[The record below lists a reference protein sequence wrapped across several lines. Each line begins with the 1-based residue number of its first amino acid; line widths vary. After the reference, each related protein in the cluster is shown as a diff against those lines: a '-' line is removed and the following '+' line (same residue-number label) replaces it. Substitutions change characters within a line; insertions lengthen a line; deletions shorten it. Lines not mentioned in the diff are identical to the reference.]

1 MKEKLMEHRPW
12 HASYPAGLPR
22 EIVLDDSESLVTLLE
37 RAFTKHSTRT
47 AVTCA
52 GESLTFAQVEHA
64 SALLARSLQAAGLK
78 RGDRVALLLHNN
90 LIYPVALAAVL
101 RAGMVGVTMNPLYTA
116 RELAYQLADSG
127 ASALVAAEPFMGVV
141 TEVLGQTQLRYVM
154 TVPMQQVK
162 QALFATGGDAG
173 APAANDEPRVVGLR
187 EATAALPDADF
198 ASEHVRPSDLAFLQY
213 TGGTTGVSKGA
224 CLTHR
229 SVLASSLQ
237 MRSWLGLAL
246 DIDNFEIVTPLPLYH
261 IFPLGMALTAL
272 ASGAHNRLVVNPRD
286 AQALCA
292 ELERAPFDMLIGV
305 NTMFN
310 ALVALP
316 ELPGIDFSRCNVVIG
331 AGASI
336 QSAVAAKWV
345 AAGGPP
351 ITEAYGLTET
361 SPSVTF
367 NAPGRNGTI
376 GAPVPS
382 TDVLIVDEAGEPVP
396 LGTPGELLIK
406 GPQVFAGYWNRE
418 EETRRSFTPDGWF
431 KTGDIVTMDAQGLMY
446 IVDRKKDM
454 ILVSGFNVYPN
465 EIEGVVAMHPDVLEC
480 ACVGVPDERSAEA
493 PHLFVVR
500 RVPGLRAEELEA
512 HCRKLLAAYKV
523 PRHITF
529 LESLPKSAVGKILRK
544 ELRPISGGATD
555 AAPKVEVAG

>member
-1 MKEKLMEHRPW
+1 MDQRIW
-12 HASYPAGLPR
+12 HASYPQGLPR
-22 EIVLDDSESLVTLLE
+22 DLVYGEHDNLVTLLE
-37 RAFTKHSTRT
+37 SAFTRHAART
-47 AVTCA
+47 AVTCN
-52 GESLTFAQVEHA
+52 GESLTFAQIEHG

-90 LIYPVALAAVL
+90 LIYPVALAAIL
-101 RAGMVGVTMNPLYTA
+101 RAGLVGVTMNPLYTA

-127 ASALVAAEPFMGVV
+127 ASALVTAEPFMGLVSD
-141 TEVLGQTQLRYVM
+141 VLHQTQLRHVIA
-154 TVPMQQVK
+154 VPMQEVK
-162 QALFATGGDAG
+162 QALFATGGGPDGMAASRDSRFVTLRDAMSVLDDAG
-173 APAANDEPRVVGLR
+173 
-187 EATAALPDADF
+187 F
-198 ASEHVRPSDLAFLQY
+198 ASEQLRPADLAFLQY

-237 MRSWLGLAL
+237 MRSWLRLAL
-246 DIDNFEIVTPLPLYH
+246 DIDNFEMVTPLPLYH
-261 IFPLGMALTAL
+261 IFPLGMTLTAL

-286 AQALCA
+286 TQALCT
-292 ELERAPFDMLIGV
+292 ELKRAPFDMLIGV

-310 ALVALP
+310 AMVALP
-316 ELPGIDFSRCNVVIG
+316 ELPGIDFSRCSVVIG

-336 QSAVAAKWV
+336 QAAVAARWV
-345 AAGGPP
+345 AAGAPP

-367 NAPGRNGTI
+367 NAPGCNGTI

-382 TDVLIVDEAGEPVP
+382 TDVLIVDDAGEPVP

-418 EETRRSFTPDGWF
+418 DETRRSFTQDGWF
-431 KTGDIVTMDAQGLMY
+431 KTGDVVTMDPQGLMY

-465 EIEGVVAMHPDVLEC
+465 EIEGVVALHPDVLEC
-480 ACVGVPDERSAEA
+480 ACVGAPDERSGEA

-500 RVPGLRAEELEA
+500 RSPGLQEDHVEA
-512 HCRKLLAAYKV
+512 HCRKLLAPYKV
-523 PRHITF
+523 PRRITF
-529 LESLPKSAVGKILRK
+529 LESLPKSTVGKILRK
-544 ELRPISGGATD
+544 ELRTPAT
-555 AAPKVEVAG
+555 A

>member
-1 MKEKLMEHRPW
+1 MEHRLW
-12 HASYPAGLPR
+12 HASYPAGLPHDVIL
-22 EIVLDDSESLVTLLE
+22 EEHETLVTLLE
-37 RAFTKHSTRT
+37 RAFTKHAART

-90 LIYPVALAAVL
+90 LIYPVALAAIL

-116 RELAYQLADSG
+116 RELQYQLTDSG
-127 ASALVAAEPFMGVV
+127 SSALLAAEPFMGLVN
-141 TEVLGQTQLRYVM
+141 EVLDQTQLRYVM
-154 TVPMQQVK
+154 TVPMKEVK
-162 QALFATGGDAG
+162 PALFATGGKADAV
-173 APAANDEPRVVGLR
+173 AASHGRQVVSLR
-187 EATAALPDADF
+187 DATSSLADADF
-198 ASEHVRPSDLAFLQY
+198 TSERVSPSDLAFLQY

-237 MRSWLGLAL
+237 MRSWLALAL

-261 IFPLGMALTAL
+261 IFPLGTTLTSL

-286 AQALCA
+286 AQGLCA
-292 ELERAPFDMLIGV
+292 ELKRAPFDMLIGV

-310 ALVALP
+310 AMVTLP
-316 ELPGIDFSRCNVVIG
+316 ELADIDFSRCNVVIG

-336 QSAVAAKWV
+336 QAAVADKWV

-361 SPSVTF
+361 SPSATF
-367 NAPGRNGTI
+367 NASGRNGSI

-382 TDVLIVDEAGEPVP
+382 TDVMIVDDAGEPVP

-418 EETRRSFTPDGWF
+418 DETRRSFTPDGWF

-465 EIEGVVAMHPDVLEC
+465 EIEGVVAMHPGVLEC
-480 ACVGVPDERSAEA
+480 ACIGVPDERSAEV

-500 RVPGLRAEELEA
+500 RTPGLQAEELEG

-529 LESLPKSAVGKILRK
+529 LEALPKSAVGKILRK
-544 ELRPISGGATD
+544 ELRAPATTT
-555 AAPKVEVAG
+555 A

>member
-1 MKEKLMEHRPW
+1 MEHRLW
-12 HASYPAGLPR
+12 HASYPAGLPHDV
-22 EIVLDDSESLVTLLE
+22 ILDEHETLVTLLE
-37 RAFTKHSTRT
+37 RAFARHAART

-52 GESLTFAQVEHA
+52 GESLTFAQVEHG

-78 RGDRVALLLHNN
+78 RGDRVALLMHNN
-90 LIYPVALAAVL
+90 LAYPVALAAIL

-127 ASALVAAEPFMGVV
+127 SSALVAAEPFMGLVD
-141 TEVLGQTQLRYVM
+141 EVIDQTQLRYIV
-154 TVPMQQVK
+154 TVPMREVK
-162 QALFATGGDAG
+162 QALFATAG
-173 APAANDEPRVVGLR
+173 QPNAEAVKPARQVVSLR
-187 EATAALPDADF
+187 EATSALPDADF
-198 ASEHVRPSDLAFLQY
+198 ASEDVRPSDLAFLQY

-229 SVLASSLQ
+229 SVLASTLQ
-237 MRSWLGLAL
+237 MRSWLGLVL

-261 IFPLGMALTAL
+261 IFPLGTTLTAL

-286 AQALCA
+286 TQALCA
-292 ELERAPFDMLIGV
+292 ELKRAPFDMLIGV

-310 ALVALP
+310 AMVTLP

-336 QSAVAAKWV
+336 QAAVAAKWV
-345 AAGGPP
+345 EAGAPP

-367 NAPGRNGTI
+367 NAPGRSGTI

-382 TDVLIVDEAGEPVP
+382 TDVLIVDDAGEPVP

-406 GPQVFAGYWNRE
+406 GPQLFTGYWNRE
-418 EETRRSFTPDGWF
+418 DETRKSFTQDGWF
-431 KTGDIVTMDAQGLMY
+431 RTGDVVTMDAQGLMY

-480 ACVGVPDERSAEA
+480 ACVGVPDERTAET
-493 PHLFVVR
+493 PHLFVVAR
-500 RVPGLRAEELEA
+500 TPGLQADELEA
-512 HCRKLLAAYKV
+512 HCRRLLAAYKV

-529 LESLPKSAVGKILRK
+529 LEALPKSAVGKILRK
-544 ELRPISGGATD
+544 ELRPITPAKPLQH
-555 AAPKVEVAG
+555 AA

>member
-1 MKEKLMEHRPW
+1 MEHRLW
-12 HASYPAGLPR
+12 HASYPEGLPHD
-22 EIVLDDSESLVTLLE
+22 IFLDESETLVTLLE
-37 RAFTKHSTRT
+37 RAFTRHAART

-64 SALLARSLQAAGLK
+64 SALLARSLKAAGLE

-90 LIYPVALAAVL
+90 LIYPVALAAIL
-101 RAGMVGVTMNPLYTA
+101 RAGMVAVTMNPLYTA

-127 ASALVAAEPFMGVV
+127 AFALVAAEPFMEAV

-173 APAANDEPRVVGLR
+173 VPAANDGPRLVSLR
-187 EATAALPDADF
+187 DATAALPDADF

-237 MRSWLGLAL
+237 MQSWLGLVL

-261 IFPLGMALTAL
+261 IFPLGVALTAL
-272 ASGAHNRLVVNPRD
+272 ASGAHNRLIVNPRD
-286 AQALCA
+286 TQGLCA
-292 ELERAPFDMLIGV
+292 ELQRAPFDMLIGV

-310 ALVALP
+310 ALVTLP
-316 ELPGIDFSRCNVVIG
+316 ELSGIDFSRCNVVIG

-336 QSAVAAKWV
+336 QAAVAAKWV

-382 TDVLIVDEAGEPVP
+382 TDVLIVDEAGDPVP

-418 EETRRSFTPDGWF
+418 DETRRSFTQDGWF
-431 KTGDIVTMDAQGLMY
+431 RTGDIVTMDAQGLMY

-500 RVPGLRAEELEA
+500 RVPGLEAAELEA

-544 ELRPISGGATD
+544 ELRPA
-555 AAPKVEVAG
+555 

>member
-1 MKEKLMEHRPW
+1 MEHRLW
-12 HASYPAGLPR
+12 HASYPAGLAHD
-22 EIVLDDSESLVTLLE
+22 VFLDESETLVTLLE
-37 RAFTKHSTRT
+37 RAFTRHAART

-64 SALLARSLQAAGLK
+64 SALLARSLKAAGLE
-78 RGDRVALLLHNN
+78 RGDRVALLMHNN
-90 LIYPVALAAVL
+90 LIYPVALAAIL
-101 RAGMVGVTMNPLYTA
+101 RAGMVAVTMNPLYTA

-127 ASALVAAEPFMGVV
+127 AFALVAAEPFMEAV

-173 APAANDEPRVVGLR
+173 VPAANDGPRLVSLR
-187 EATAALPDADF
+187 DATAALPDADF

-237 MRSWLGLAL
+237 MQSWLGLVL

-261 IFPLGMALTAL
+261 IFPLGVALTAL
-272 ASGAHNRLVVNPRD
+272 ASGAHNRLIVNPRD
-286 AQALCA
+286 AQGLCA
-292 ELERAPFDMLIGV
+292 ELQRAPFDMLIGV

-310 ALVALP
+310 VLVTLP
-316 ELPGIDFSRCNVVIG
+316 ELSGIDFSRCNVVIG

-336 QSAVAAKWV
+336 QAAVAAKWV

-367 NAPGRNGTI
+367 NAPGCNGTI

-382 TDVLIVDEAGEPVP
+382 TDVLIVDEAGDPVP

-418 EETRRSFTPDGWF
+418 DETRRSFTHDGWF
-431 KTGDIVTMDAQGLMY
+431 RTGDIVTMDAQGLMY

-500 RVPGLRAEELEA
+500 RVPGLEAAELEA

-544 ELRPISGGATD
+544 ELRPASAGTAD
-555 AAPKVEVAG
+555 AARRIEAAG

>member
-1 MKEKLMEHRPW
+1 MEHRLW
-12 HASYPAGLPR
+12 HASYPAGLPHDVIL
-22 EIVLDDSESLVTLLE
+22 EEHETLVTLLE
-37 RAFTKHSTRT
+37 RAFAKHAART

-64 SALLARSLQAAGLK
+64 SALLARSLQAAGLR

-90 LIYPVALAAVL
+90 LIYPVALAAIL

-116 RELAYQLADSG
+116 RELQYQLTDSG
-127 ASALVAAEPFMGVV
+127 SSALLAAEPFMGLV
-141 TEVLGQTQLRYVM
+141 EEILDQTQLRYVM
-154 TVPMQQVK
+154 TVPMKEVK
-162 QALFATGGDAG
+162 QALFATGGKADAAVPSRG
-173 APAANDEPRVVGLR
+173 RQVVSLR
-187 EATAALPDADF
+187 DATSSLADADF
-198 ASEHVRPSDLAFLQY
+198 TSERVSPSDLAFLQY

-237 MRSWLGLAL
+237 MRSWLTLAL

-261 IFPLGMALTAL
+261 IFPLGTTLTSL

-286 AQALCA
+286 AQGLCA
-292 ELERAPFDMLIGV
+292 ELKRAPFDMLIGV

-310 ALVALP
+310 AMVTLP
-316 ELPGIDFSRCNVVIG
+316 ELADIDFSRCNVVIG

-336 QSAVAAKWV
+336 QAAVADKWV

-361 SPSVTF
+361 SPSATF
-367 NAPGRNGTI
+367 NASGRNGSI

-382 TDVLIVDEAGEPVP
+382 TDVMIVDDAGEPVP

-418 EETRRSFTPDGWF
+418 DETRRSFTPDGWF

-465 EIEGVVAMHPDVLEC
+465 EIEGVVAMHPGVLEC
-480 ACVGVPDERSAEA
+480 ACIGVPDERSAEV

-500 RVPGLRAEELEA
+500 RAPGLQAEELEA

-529 LESLPKSAVGKILRK
+529 LEALPKSAVGKILRK
-544 ELRPISGGATD
+544 ELRAPAT
-555 AAPKVEVAG
+555 AA

>member
-1 MKEKLMEHRPW
+1 MEHRLW

-22 EIVLDDSESLVTLLE
+22 DIILDESETLVTLLE
-37 RAFTKHSTRT
+37 RAFARHAART

-52 GESLTFAQVEHA
+52 GESLTFAQVDHA
-64 SALLARSLQAAGLK
+64 SALIARSLQAAGLK

-90 LIYPVALAAVL
+90 LIYPVTLAAIL

-127 ASALVAAEPFMGVV
+127 SSALVAAEPFMGLVS
-141 TEVLGQTQLRYVM
+141 EILDQTQLRHVM
-154 TVPMQQVK
+154 TVPMREVK
-162 QALFATGGDAG
+162 QALFATAGD
-173 APAANDEPRVVGLR
+173 PD
-187 EATAALPDADF
+187 ATAASQGSRVVTLRDAMSALADADF
-198 ASEHVRPSDLAFLQY
+198 VSEKVRPADLAFLQY

-237 MRSWLGLAL
+237 MRSWLALAL

-261 IFPLGMALTAL
+261 IFPLGIALTSL

-292 ELERAPFDMLIGV
+292 ELKRAPFDMLIGV

-310 ALVALP
+310 AMVTLP
-316 ELPGIDFSRCNVVIG
+316 EIAGIDFSRCNVVIG

-336 QSAVAAKWV
+336 QQAVAAKWV
-345 AAGGPP
+345 KAGGPP

-361 SPSVTF
+361 SPSATF
-367 NAPGRNGTI
+367 NAPGCNGTI

-382 TDVLIVDEAGEPVP
+382 TDVLIVDDAGEPVP

-418 EETRRSFTPDGWF
+418 EETRRSFTQDGWF
-431 KTGDIVTMDAQGLMY
+431 RTGDIVTMDAQGLMY
-446 IVDRKKDM
+446 VVDRKKDM

-500 RVPGLRAEELEA
+500 RAPSLQAEELEA
-512 HCRKLLAAYKV
+512 HCRKFLAAYKV

-544 ELRPISGGATD
+544 ELRPHHSG
-555 AAPKVEVAG
+555 AAGVVGS

>member
-1 MKEKLMEHRPW
+1 MEHRLW
-12 HASYPAGLPR
+12 HASYPAGLPHD
-22 EIVLDDSESLVTLLE
+22 IILDERDTLVTLLE
-37 RAFTKHSTRT
+37 RAFTRHAART

-64 SALLARSLQAAGLK
+64 SALLARSLQAAGLE

-90 LIYPVALAAVL
+90 LVYPVALAAIL

-116 RELAYQLADSG
+116 RELQYQLADSG
-127 ASALVAAEPFMGVV
+127 ASAMVTAEPFMGLVA
-141 TEVLGQTQLRYVM
+141 EILEQTPLRYVV
-154 TVPMQQVK
+154 TVPMQGVK
-162 QALFATGGDAG
+162 QALFATACEP
-173 APAANDEPRVVGLR
+173 APAANQDPRFVTLGD
-187 EATAALPDADF
+187 ATAALADAEF
-198 ASEHVRPSDLAFLQY
+198 ASEQVRPTDLAFLQY

-237 MRSWLGLAL
+237 MQSWLGLTL
-246 DIDNFEIVTPLPLYH
+246 DLDNFEMVTPLPLYH
-261 IFPLGMALTAL
+261 IYPLGMALTAL

-286 AQALCA
+286 TRSLCA

-310 ALVALP
+310 ALVTLP
-316 ELPGIDFSRCNVVIG
+316 ELSSIDFSRCKVVIG

-336 QSAVAAKWV
+336 QAAVAAKWV
-345 AAGGPP
+345 EAGGPP

-367 NAPGRNGTI
+367 NAPGRSGTI

-382 TDVLIVDEAGEPVP
+382 TDVQIVDDAGHPVA

-406 GPQVFAGYWNRE
+406 GPQLFAGYWNRE
-418 EETRRSFTPDGWF
+418 DETRKSFTQDGWF
-431 KTGDIVTMDAQGLMY
+431 RTGDVVTMDAQGLMY

-465 EIEGVVAMHPDVLEC
+465 EIEGVVALHPDVLEC
-480 ACVGVPDERSAEA
+480 ACVGVPDERSAEV
-493 PHLFVVR
+493 PHLFVVGR
-500 RVPGLRAEELEA
+500 APGLKAEELQA

-529 LESLPKSAVGKILRK
+529 LEALPKSAVGKILRK
-544 ELRPISGGATD
+544 ELRPSSGA
-555 AAPKVEVAG
+555 VAGAAHREVGAG

>member
-1 MKEKLMEHRPW
+1 MEHRLW

-22 EIVLDDSESLVTLLE
+22 DIILDESETLVTLLE
-37 RAFTKHSTRT
+37 RAFARHAART

-52 GESLTFAQVEHA
+52 GESLTFAQVDHA
-64 SALLARSLQAAGLK
+64 SALIARSLQAAGLK

-90 LIYPVALAAVL
+90 LIYPVTLAAIL

-127 ASALVAAEPFMGVV
+127 SSALVAAEPFMGLVS
-141 TEVLGQTQLRYVM
+141 EILDQTQLRHVM
-154 TVPMQQVK
+154 TVPMREVK
-162 QALFATGGDAG
+162 QALFATAGD
-173 APAANDEPRVVGLR
+173 PD
-187 EATAALPDADF
+187 ATAASQGSRVVTLRDAMSALADADF
-198 ASEHVRPSDLAFLQY
+198 VSEKVRPADLAFLQY

-237 MRSWLGLAL
+237 MRSWLALAL

-261 IFPLGMALTAL
+261 IFPLGIALTSL

-292 ELERAPFDMLIGV
+292 ELKRAPFDMLIGV

-310 ALVALP
+310 AMVTLP
-316 ELPGIDFSRCNVVIG
+316 EIAGIDFSRCNVVIG

-336 QSAVAAKWV
+336 QEAVAAKWV
-345 AAGGPP
+345 KAGGPP

-361 SPSVTF
+361 SPSATF
-367 NAPGRNGTI
+367 NAPGCNGTI

-382 TDVLIVDEAGEPVP
+382 TDVLIVDDAGEPVP

-418 EETRRSFTPDGWF
+418 EETRRSFTQDGWF
-431 KTGDIVTMDAQGLMY
+431 RTGDIVTMDAQGLMY
-446 IVDRKKDM
+446 VVDRKKDM

-500 RVPGLRAEELEA
+500 RAPSLQAEELEA

-544 ELRPISGGATD
+544 ELRPHHSG
-555 AAPKVEVAG
+555 AAGVVGS

>member
-1 MKEKLMEHRPW
+1 MEHRLW
-12 HASYPAGLPR
+12 HAAYPAGLPR
-22 EIVLDDSESLVTLLE
+22 DVILDEQETLVTLLE
-37 RAFTKHSTRT
+37 RAFTKHAART

-64 SALLARSLQAAGLK
+64 SALVARALQAAGLQ

-90 LIYPVALAAVL
+90 LIYPVALAAIL

-141 TEVLGQTQLRYVM
+141 TEVLGQTQVRYVM
-154 TVPMQQVK
+154 TVPMQEVK
-162 QALFATGGDAG
+162 QALFATASDASATVLSDG
-173 APAANDEPRVVGLR
+173 PRVVSLR
-187 EATAALPDADF
+187 DATAALPDADF
-198 ASEHVRPSDLAFLQY
+198 ASEQMRPSDLAFLQY

-261 IFPLGMALTAL
+261 IFPLGTTLTAL

-292 ELERAPFDMLIGV
+292 ELKRAPFDMLIGV

-310 ALVALP
+310 AMVTLP
-316 ELPGIDFSRCNVVIG
+316 ELSGIDFSRCNVVIG

-336 QSAVAAKWV
+336 QAAVAAKWV

-361 SPSVTF
+361 SPSVTC
-367 NAPGRNGTI
+367 NAPVRNGTS

-382 TDVLIVDEAGEPVP
+382 TDVLIVDDAGDPVP

-418 EETRRSFTPDGWF
+418 DETRRSFTQDGWF
-431 KTGDIVTMDAQGLMY
+431 RTGDIVTMDAKGLMY

-500 RVPGLRAEELEA
+500 RVPGLGAEELEA

-544 ELRPISGGATD
+544 ELRPISNSATD
-555 AAPKVEVAG
+555 AAPKVEVGR

>member
-1 MKEKLMEHRPW
+1 MEHRLW

-22 EIVLDDSESLVTLLE
+22 DIILDEQETLVTLLE
-37 RAFTKHSTRT
+37 RAFTRYAART

-64 SALLARSLQAAGLK
+64 SALIARSLQAAGLK

-90 LIYPVALAAVL
+90 LIYPVALAAIL

-127 ASALVAAEPFMGVV
+127 ATALVAAEPFMSLVN
-141 TEVLGQTQLRYVM
+141 EILDQTQLRYVM
-154 TVPMQQVK
+154 TVPMREVK
-162 QALFATGGDAG
+162 PSLFATAGQPDA
-173 APAANDEPRVVGLR
+173 AAANDRVRIVSLGDAMSVL
-187 EATAALPDADF
+187 ADADF
-198 ASEHVRPSDLAFLQY
+198 ISEQVGPSDLAFLQY

-237 MRSWLGLAL
+237 MRSWLALAL

-261 IFPLGMALTAL
+261 IFPLGTTLTSL

-292 ELERAPFDMLIGV
+292 ELKRAPFDMLIGV

-310 ALVALP
+310 AMVALP
-316 ELPGIDFSRCNVVIG
+316 EIAGIDFSRCNVVIG

-336 QSAVAAKWV
+336 QEAVAAKWV
-345 AAGGPP
+345 KAGGPP

-361 SPSVTF
+361 SPSATF
-367 NAPGRNGTI
+367 NSPGCNGTI

-382 TDVLIVDEAGEPVP
+382 TDVLIVDDAGEPVP

-418 EETRRSFTPDGWF
+418 EETRRSFTQDGWF
-431 KTGDIVTMDAQGLMY
+431 RTGDIVTMDAQGLMY
-446 IVDRKKDM
+446 VVDRKKDM

-500 RVPGLRAEELEA
+500 RAPGLQAEELEA

-544 ELRPISGGATD
+544 ELRPNHSG
-555 AAPKVEVAG
+555 AAGVVGS

>member
-1 MKEKLMEHRPW
+1 MEHRLW

-22 EIVLDDSESLVTLLE
+22 DIILDEQETLVTLLE
-37 RAFTKHSTRT
+37 RAFTRYAART

-64 SALLARSLQAAGLK
+64 SALIARSLQAAGLK

-90 LIYPVALAAVL
+90 LIYPVALAAIL

-127 ASALVAAEPFMGVV
+127 ATALVAAEPFMGLVS
-141 TEVLGQTQLRYVM
+141 EILDQTQLRYVM
-154 TVPMQQVK
+154 TVPMREVK
-162 QALFATGGDAG
+162 QSLFATAGQPDA
-173 APAANDEPRVVGLR
+173 AAANDRARIVSLR
-187 EATAALPDADF
+187 DAMSVLADADF
-198 ASEHVRPSDLAFLQY
+198 TSEQVGPSDLAFLQY

-237 MRSWLGLAL
+237 MRSWLALVL

-261 IFPLGMALTAL
+261 IFPLGTTLTSL

-292 ELERAPFDMLIGV
+292 ELKRAPFDMLIGV

-310 ALVALP
+310 AMVTLP
-316 ELPGIDFSRCNVVIG
+316 EIAGIDFSRCNVVIG

-336 QSAVAAKWV
+336 QEAVAAKWV
-345 AAGGPP
+345 KAGGPP

-361 SPSVTF
+361 SPSATF
-367 NAPGRNGTI
+367 NAPGCNGTI

-382 TDVLIVDEAGEPVP
+382 TDVLIVDDAGEPVP

-418 EETRRSFTPDGWF
+418 EETRRSFTQDGWF
-431 KTGDIVTMDAQGLMY
+431 RTGDIVTMDAQGLMY
-446 IVDRKKDM
+446 VVDRKKDM

-500 RVPGLRAEELEA
+500 RAPGLQAEELEA

-544 ELRPISGGATD
+544 ELRPNHSG
-555 AAPKVEVAG
+555 AAAGVVGS

>member
-1 MKEKLMEHRPW
+1 MDQRPW

-22 EIVLDDSESLVTLLE
+22 EIALDDGDTLVSVLE
-37 RAFTKHSTRT
+37 RAFAKHPSRT
-47 AVTCA
+47 AVSCA

-64 SALLARSLQAAGLK
+64 SALLARSLQAAGLQ

-90 LIYPVALAAVL
+90 LLYPVALAAVL
-101 RAGMVGVTMNPLYTA
+101 RAGMVVVTMNPLYTA
-116 RELAYQLADSG
+116 REVQYQLADTG
-127 ASALVAAEPFMGVV
+127 AAALVVAEPFMGLV
-141 TEVLGQTQLRYVM
+141 TEVLDRTQVRHVV
-154 TVPMQQVK
+154 TVPMQGVK
-162 QALFATGGDAG
+162 SALFATGGRPEASPDQRDPRLVALRDAMSG
-173 APAANDEPRVVGLR
+173 LVDTDFTSERVGP
-187 EATAALPDADF
+187 T
-198 ASEHVRPSDLAFLQY
+198 DLAFLQY

-229 SVLASSLQ
+229 SVLASTLQ
-237 MRSWLGLAL
+237 MQSWLRLIL
-246 DIDNFEIVTPLPLYH
+246 DIDSFEMVTPLPLYH
-261 IFPLGMALTAL
+261 IFPLGMALMAL
-272 ASGAHNRLVVNPRD
+272 ASGAHNRLVINPRD
-286 AQALCA
+286 TKSLCA
-292 ELERAPFDMLIGV
+292 ELARAPFDVLIGV

-310 ALVALP
+310 AMVAMP
-316 ELPGIDFSRCNVVIG
+316 ELANIDFSRCRLVVG

-336 QSAVAAKWV
+336 QAAVAAKWV

-361 SPSVTF
+361 SPSATF

-382 TDVLIVDEAGEPVP
+382 TDVLIVDDAGEPVP
-396 LGTPGELLIK
+396 PGNPGELLIK
-406 GPQVFAGYWNRE
+406 GPQVFAGYWRRDD
-418 EETRRSFTPDGWF
+418 ETRKCFTKDGWF
-431 KTGDIVTMDAQGLMY
+431 RTGDVVTMDAQGLMF

-465 EIEGVVAMHPDVLEC
+465 EIEGVVAMHPGVLEC
-480 ACVGVPDERSAEA
+480 ACVGVPDERSAEV

-500 RVPGLRAEELEA
+500 RSPALQAEELEG

-529 LESLPKSAVGKILRK
+529 LEALPKSAVGKILRK
-544 ELRPISGGATD
+544 ELRPVSTLT
-555 AAPKVEVAG
+555 AAQVP

>member
-1 MKEKLMEHRPW
+1 MEHRLW
-12 HASYPAGLPR
+12 HASYPAGLPHDL
-22 EIVLDDSESLVTLLE
+22 ILDERDTLVTLLE
-37 RAFTKHSTRT
+37 RAFTRHAARR

-64 SALLARSLQAAGLK
+64 SALLARSLQAAGLE

-90 LIYPVALAAVL
+90 LVYPVALAAIL

-116 RELAYQLADSG
+116 RELQYQLADSG
-127 ASALVAAEPFMGVV
+127 ASAMVTAEPFMSLVA
-141 TEVLGQTQLRYVM
+141 EILDQTQLRYVVS
-154 TVPMQQVK
+154 VPMQGVK
-162 QALFATGGDAG
+162 QALFATACEPR
-173 APAANDEPRVVGLR
+173 AAANHDPRVVTLAD
-187 EATAALPDADF
+187 ATSALADAEF
-198 ASEHVRPSDLAFLQY
+198 ASAQVGPTDLAFLQY

-224 CLTHR
+224 CMTHR

-237 MRSWLGLAL
+237 MQSWLRLTL
-246 DIDNFEIVTPLPLYH
+246 DLDNFEMVTPLPLYH
-261 IFPLGMALTAL
+261 IYPLGMALTAL

-286 AQALCA
+286 TRSLCA

-310 ALVALP
+310 ALVTLP
-316 ELPGIDFSRCNVVIG
+316 ELSSIDFSRCKVVVG

-336 QSAVAAKWV
+336 QAAVAAKWSE
-345 AAGGPP
+345 AGGPP

-367 NAPGRNGTI
+367 NAPGRNGSI

-382 TDVLIVDEAGEPVP
+382 TDVQIVDDTGQPVA
-396 LGTPGELLIK
+396 LGAPGELLIK
-406 GPQVFAGYWNRE
+406 GPQLFAGYWNRE
-418 EETRRSFTPDGWF
+418 DETRKSFTQDGWF
-431 KTGDIVTMDAQGLMY
+431 RTGDVVTMDAQGLMY

-465 EIEGVVAMHPDVLEC
+465 EIEGVVAMHPGVLEC

-493 PHLFVVR
+493 PHLFVVAR
-500 RVPGLRAEELEA
+500 APGLQAEELQA
-512 HCRKLLAAYKV
+512 HCRRLLAAYKV

-529 LESLPKSAVGKILRK
+529 LEALPKSAVGKILRK
-544 ELRPISGGATD
+544 ELRPSSGGMAG
-555 AAPKVEVAG
+555 AAHREVAIG

>member
-1 MKEKLMEHRPW
+1 MEHRLW

-22 EIVLDDSESLVTLLE
+22 DIILDEQETLVTLLE
-37 RAFTKHSTRT
+37 RAFTRYAART

-64 SALLARSLQAAGLK
+64 SALVARSLQAAGLK

-90 LIYPVALAAVL
+90 LIYPVALAAIL

-127 ASALVAAEPFMGVV
+127 ATALVAAEPFMGLVS
-141 TEVLGQTQLRYVM
+141 EILDQTQLRYVM
-154 TVPMQQVK
+154 TVPMREVK
-162 QALFATGGDAG
+162 PSLFATAGQPDA
-173 APAANDEPRVVGLR
+173 AAANDRARIVSLR
-187 EATAALPDADF
+187 DAMSVLADADF
-198 ASEHVRPSDLAFLQY
+198 ASEQVGPSDLAFLQY

-237 MRSWLGLAL
+237 MRSWLALAL

-261 IFPLGMALTAL
+261 IFPLGTTLTSL

-292 ELERAPFDMLIGV
+292 ELKRAPFDMLIGV

-310 ALVALP
+310 AMVALP
-316 ELPGIDFSRCNVVIG
+316 DIAGIDFSRCNVVIG

-336 QSAVAAKWV
+336 QEAVAAKWV
-345 AAGGPP
+345 KAGGPP

-361 SPSVTF
+361 SPSATF
-367 NAPGRNGTI
+367 NSPGRNGTI

-382 TDVLIVDEAGEPVP
+382 TDVLIVDDAGEPVP

-418 EETRRSFTPDGWF
+418 EETRRSFTQDGWF
-431 KTGDIVTMDAQGLMY
+431 RTGDIVTMDAQGLMY
-446 IVDRKKDM
+446 VVDRKKDM

-465 EIEGVVAMHPDVLEC
+465 EIEGVAAMHPDVLEC

-500 RVPGLRAEELEA
+500 RAPGLQAEELEA

-544 ELRPISGGATD
+544 ELRPDHSG
-555 AAPKVEVAG
+555 AAGVVGR

>member
-1 MKEKLMEHRPW
+1 MEHRLW

-22 EIVLDDSESLVTLLE
+22 DIILDGQETLVTLLE
-37 RAFTKHSTRT
+37 RAFTRYAART

-64 SALLARSLQAAGLK
+64 SALIARSLQAAGLK

-90 LIYPVALAAVL
+90 LIYPVALAAIL

-127 ASALVAAEPFMGVV
+127 ATALVAAEPFMGLVS
-141 TEVLGQTQLRYVM
+141 EILDQTQLRYVM
-154 TVPMQQVK
+154 TVPMREVK
-162 QALFATGGDAG
+162 PSLFATAGQPDA
-173 APAANDEPRVVGLR
+173 AAANDGARIVSLR
-187 EATAALPDADF
+187 DAMSVLADADF
-198 ASEHVRPSDLAFLQY
+198 ASEQVGPSDLAFLQY

-237 MRSWLGLAL
+237 MRSWLALAL

-261 IFPLGMALTAL
+261 IFPLGTTLTSL

-292 ELERAPFDMLIGV
+292 ELKRAPFDMLIGV

-310 ALVALP
+310 AMVALP
-316 ELPGIDFSRCNVVIG
+316 DIAGIDFSRCNVVIG

-336 QSAVAAKWV
+336 QEAVAAKWV
-345 AAGGPP
+345 KAGGPP

-361 SPSVTF
+361 SPSATF
-367 NAPGRNGTI
+367 NSPGRNGTI

-382 TDVLIVDEAGEPVP
+382 TDVLIVDDAGEPVP

-418 EETRRSFTPDGWF
+418 EETRRSFTQDGWF
-431 KTGDIVTMDAQGLMY
+431 RTGDIVTMDAQGLMY
-446 IVDRKKDM
+446 VVDRKKDM

-465 EIEGVVAMHPDVLEC
+465 EIEGVAAMHPDVLEC

-500 RVPGLRAEELEA
+500 RAPGLQAEELEA

-544 ELRPISGGATD
+544 ELRPDHSG
-555 AAPKVEVAG
+555 AAGVVGR

>member
-1 MKEKLMEHRPW
+1 MEHRLW
-12 HASYPAGLPR
+12 HASYPAGLPHD
-22 EIVLDDSESLVTLLE
+22 VFLDESETLVTLLE
-37 RAFTKHSTRT
+37 RAFTRHAART

-64 SALLARSLQAAGLK
+64 SALLARSLKAAGLE

-90 LIYPVALAAVL
+90 LIYPVALAAIL
-101 RAGMVGVTMNPLYTA
+101 RAGMVAVTMNPLYTA

-127 ASALVAAEPFMGVV
+127 AFALVAAEPFMEVV

-162 QALFATGGDAG
+162 QALFAAGGDAG
-173 APAANDEPRVVGLR
+173 VPAANDGPRLVSLR
-187 EATAALPDADF
+187 DATAALPDADF

-237 MRSWLGLAL
+237 MQSWLGLVL

-261 IFPLGMALTAL
+261 IFPLGVALTAL
-272 ASGAHNRLVVNPRD
+272 ASGAHNRLIVNPRD
-286 AQALCA
+286 TQGLCA
-292 ELERAPFDMLIGV
+292 ELQRAPFDMLIGV

-310 ALVALP
+310 ALVTLP
-316 ELPGIDFSRCNVVIG
+316 ELSGIDFSRCNVVIG

-336 QSAVAAKWV
+336 QAAVAAKWV

-382 TDVLIVDEAGEPVP
+382 TDVLIVDEAGDPVP

-418 EETRRSFTPDGWF
+418 DETRKSFTQDGWF
-431 KTGDIVTMDAQGLMY
+431 RTGDIVTMDAQGLMY

-465 EIEGVVAMHPDVLEC
+465 EIEGVVAMHPGVLEC

-500 RVPGLRAEELEA
+500 RVPGLEAAELEA

-544 ELRPISGGATD
+544 ELRPASAGTAK
-555 AAPKVEVAG
+555 AARGIEAAG

>member
-1 MKEKLMEHRPW
+1 MEQRLW
-12 HASYPAGLPR
+12 HASYPAGLSQ
-22 EIVLDDSESLVTLLE
+22 EINLDESETLITLLD
-37 RAFTKHSTRT
+37 RAFTKHAARA

-90 LIYPVALAAVL
+90 LIYPVALAAIL

-116 RELAYQLADSG
+116 RELVYQLADSG
-127 ASALVAAEPFMGVV
+127 ASALIAAEPFMGLLN
-141 TEVLGQTQLRYVM
+141 EILGQTQLRYVL
-154 TVPMQQVK
+154 TVPMREVK
-162 QALFATGGDAG
+162 QSLFATAGDAD
-173 APAANDEPRVVGLR
+173 APALNGRAQVVSLR
-187 EATAALPDADF
+187 DAMSVLPDVDF
-198 ASEHVRPSDLAFLQY
+198 ANEKVAPSDLAFLQY

-229 SVLASSLQ
+229 SVVASSLQ

-261 IFPLGMALTAL
+261 IFPLGTTLTAL

-286 AQALCA
+286 ATALWG
-292 ELERAPFDMLIGV
+292 ELKRAPFDMLIGV

-310 ALVALP
+310 AMVMLP
-316 ELPGIDFSRCNVVIG
+316 ELAGIDFSRCNVVIG

-336 QSAVAAKWV
+336 QEAVAAKWV
-345 AAGGPP
+345 KAGGPP

-361 SPSVTF
+361 SPSATF
-367 NAPGRNGTI
+367 NAPGRNGAI

-382 TDVLIVDEAGEPVP
+382 TDVLIVDDAGEPVP

-418 EETRRSFTPDGWF
+418 DETRKAFTSDGWF
-431 KTGDIVTMDAQGLMY
+431 KTGDVVTMDAQGLIS

-480 ACVGVPDERSAEA
+480 ACIGVRDERSGEV

-500 RVPGLRAEELEA
+500 RLPELRPEELEV
-512 HCRKLLAAYKV
+512 HCREFLAAYKV

-529 LESLPKSAVGKILRK
+529 LEALPKSAVGKILRK
-544 ELRPISGGATD
+544 ELR
-555 AAPKVEVAG
+555 APVSAV

>member
-1 MKEKLMEHRPW
+1 MEHRLW

-22 EIVLDDSESLVTLLE
+22 DIILDEQETLVTLLE
-37 RAFTKHSTRT
+37 RAFTRYAART

-64 SALLARSLQAAGLK
+64 SALVARSLQAAGLK

-90 LIYPVALAAVL
+90 LIYPVALAAIL

-127 ASALVAAEPFMGVV
+127 ATALVAAEPFMGQVN
-141 TEVLGQTQLRYVM
+141 EILDQTQLRYVM
-154 TVPMQQVK
+154 TVPMREVK
-162 QALFATGGDAG
+162 QSLFATAGQPDA
-173 APAANDEPRVVGLR
+173 AIANDRVRIVSLR
-187 EATAALPDADF
+187 DAMSVLADADF
-198 ASEHVRPSDLAFLQY
+198 ASAQVGPSDLAFLQY

-237 MRSWLGLAL
+237 MRSWLALAL

-261 IFPLGMALTAL
+261 IFPLGTTLTSL

-292 ELERAPFDMLIGV
+292 ELKRAPFDMLIGV

-310 ALVALP
+310 AMVTLP
-316 ELPGIDFSRCNVVIG
+316 EIVGIDFSRCNVVIG

-336 QSAVAAKWV
+336 QEAVAAKWV
-345 AAGGPP
+345 KAGGPP

-361 SPSVTF
+361 SPSATF
-367 NAPGRNGTI
+367 NAPGCNGTI

-382 TDVLIVDEAGEPVP
+382 TDVLIVDDAGEPVP

-418 EETRRSFTPDGWF
+418 EETRRSFTQDGWF
-431 KTGDIVTMDAQGLMY
+431 RTGDIVTMDAQGLMY
-446 IVDRKKDM
+446 VVDRKKDM

-500 RVPGLRAEELEA
+500 RAPGLQAEELEA

-544 ELRPISGGATD
+544 ELRPDHSG
-555 AAPKVEVAG
+555 AAGVVGR

>member
-1 MKEKLMEHRPW
+1 MEDRLW
-12 HASYPAGLPR
+12 HASYPACLPR
-22 EIVLDDSESLVTLLE
+22 EVNLGEHETLVTLLE
-37 RAFTKHSTRT
+37 HAFTRHSART

-52 GESLTFAQVEHA
+52 GESLTFAQVEHG
-64 SALLARSLQAAGLK
+64 SALLARSLQGAGLK
-78 RGDRVALLLHNN
+78 RGDRVAVLLHNN
-90 LIYPVALAAVL
+90 LIYPVALAAIL

-127 ASALVAAEPFMGVV
+127 ASALVAAEPFMGLVDEVV
-141 TEVLGQTQLRYVM
+141 GQTQLRYVM
-154 TVPMQQVK
+154 TVPMRGVK
-162 QALFATGGDAG
+162 EALFATARRPIAETANRAPQVVSLHDA
-173 APAANDEPRVVGLR
+173 
-187 EATAALPDADF
+187 TSALSDADF
-198 ASEHVRPSDLAFLQY
+198 ASAPVHPSDLAFLQY

-229 SVLASSLQ
+229 NVLASSRQ
-237 MRSWLGLAL
+237 MQSWLGLAL
-246 DIDNFEIVTPLPLYH
+246 DIDNFEIITPLPLYH
-261 IFPLGMALTAL
+261 IFPLGTTLTAL

-286 AQALCA
+286 AQGLCA
-292 ELERAPFDMLIGV
+292 ELKRAPFDMLIGV

-310 ALVALP
+310 AMVTLP
-316 ELPGIDFSRCNVVIG
+316 DLSDIDFSRCNVVIG

-336 QSAVAAKWV
+336 QAAVAAKWV
-345 AAGGPP
+345 EAGGPP

-382 TDVLIVDEAGEPVP
+382 TDVLIVDDSGEPVP

-406 GPQVFAGYWNRE
+406 GPQLFTGYWNRE
-418 EETRRSFTPDGWF
+418 DETRKSFTEDGWF
-431 KTGDIVTMDAQGLMY
+431 RTGDVVTMDAQGLMY

-480 ACVGVPDERSAEA
+480 ACVGVPDERTAET
-493 PHLFVVR
+493 PHLFVVAR
-500 RVPGLRAEELEA
+500 GPGLQADELQA
-512 HCRKLLAAYKV
+512 HCRRLLAAYKV

-529 LESLPKSAVGKILRK
+529 LEALPKSAVGKILRK
-544 ELRPISGGATD
+544 ELRPSSAGAAV
-555 AAPKVEVAG
+555 AAGTVVGVG

>member
-1 MKEKLMEHRPW
+1 MEHRLW

-22 EIVLDDSESLVTLLE
+22 DIILDESETLVTLLE
-37 RAFTKHSTRT
+37 RAFARHAART

-52 GESLTFAQVEHA
+52 GESLTFAQVDHA
-64 SALLARSLQAAGLK
+64 SALIARSLQAAGLK

-90 LIYPVALAAVL
+90 LIYPVALAAIL

-127 ASALVAAEPFMGVV
+127 SSALVAAEPFMGLVS
-141 TEVLGQTQLRYVM
+141 EILDQTQLRHVM
-154 TVPMQQVK
+154 TVPMREVK
-162 QALFATGGDAG
+162 QALFATAGD
-173 APAANDEPRVVGLR
+173 PD
-187 EATAALPDADF
+187 ATAASQGSRVVTLRDAMSALADADF
-198 ASEHVRPSDLAFLQY
+198 VSEKVRPADLAFLQY

-237 MRSWLGLAL
+237 MRSWLALAL

-261 IFPLGMALTAL
+261 IFPLGIALTSL

-292 ELERAPFDMLIGV
+292 ELKRAPFDMLIGV

-310 ALVALP
+310 AMVTLP
-316 ELPGIDFSRCNVVIG
+316 EIAGIDFSRCNVVIG

-336 QSAVAAKWV
+336 QQAVAAKWV
-345 AAGGPP
+345 KAGGPP

-361 SPSVTF
+361 SPSATF
-367 NAPGRNGTI
+367 NAPGCNGTI

-382 TDVLIVDEAGEPVP
+382 TDVLIVDDAGEPVP

-418 EETRRSFTPDGWF
+418 EETRRSFTQDGWF
-431 KTGDIVTMDAQGLMY
+431 RTGDIVTMDAQGLMY
-446 IVDRKKDM
+446 VVDRKKDM

-500 RVPGLRAEELEA
+500 RAPSLQAEELEA

-544 ELRPISGGATD
+544 ELRPHHSG
-555 AAPKVEVAG
+555 AAGVVGS

>member
-1 MKEKLMEHRPW
+1 MEHRPW
-12 HASYPAGLPR
+12 HASYPAGLAR
-22 EIVLDDSESLVTLLE
+22 EIVLDDSETLVTLLE
-37 RAFTKHSTRT
+37 RAFAKHGART

-64 SALLARSLQAAGLK
+64 SALLARSLQAAGLE

-90 LIYPVALAAVL
+90 LIYPVALAAIL

-116 RELAYQLADSG
+116 RELQYQLADSG
-127 ASALVAAEPFMGVV
+127 ASALVAAEPFMGLVDK
-141 TEVLGQTQLRYVM
+141 VLGQTQLRYVM
-154 TVPMQQVK
+154 TVPMKDVK
-162 QALFATGGDAG
+162 QALFATGGASVET
-173 APAANDEPRVVGLR
+173 AADGGPRVVSLR
-187 EATAALPDADF
+187 DATSALPDADF
-198 ASEHVRPSDLAFLQY
+198 ASGKVLPSDLAFLQY

-237 MRSWLGLAL
+237 MRSWLSLAL

-261 IFPLGMALTAL
+261 IFPLGTTLTAL

-286 AQALCA
+286 VQALCA
-292 ELERAPFDMLIGV
+292 ELHRAPFDMLIGV

-310 ALVALP
+310 GMVTLP
-316 ELPGIDFSRCNVVIG
+316 EISTIDFSRCNVVIG

-336 QSAVAAKWV
+336 QAAVAAKWV

-367 NAPGRNGTI
+367 NAPGRNGSI

-382 TDVLIVDEAGEPVP
+382 TDVLIVDDEGAPVP

-465 EIEGVVAMHPDVLEC
+465 EIEGVAAMHPDVLEC
-480 ACVGVPDERSAEA
+480 ACIGVPDERSAEA

-500 RVPGLRAEELEA
+500 RVPGLHAEELEA

-544 ELRPISGGATD
+544 ELRPMSSGATD
-555 AAPKVEVAG
+555 AAPKVEVAE

>member
-1 MKEKLMEHRPW
+1 MEHRLW
-12 HASYPAGLPR
+12 HASYPAGLPHDVILDER
-22 EIVLDDSESLVTLLE
+22 ETLVTLLE
-37 RAFTKHSTRT
+37 RAFTRYAART

-64 SALLARSLQAAGLK
+64 SALLARSLQASGLK

-90 LIYPVALAAVL
+90 LIYPVALAAIL

-127 ASALVAAEPFMGVV
+127 ASALVAAESFMGLVN
-141 TEVLGQTQLRYVM
+141 EVLDQTQLRYVL
-154 TVPMQQVK
+154 TVPMREVK
-162 QALFATGGDAG
+162 QTLFATAGELDA
-173 APAANDEPRVVGLR
+173 AAASPGPQVVSLR
-187 EATAALPDADF
+187 DATSSLADADF
-198 ASEHVRPSDLAFLQY
+198 AGEHVRPSDLAFLQY

-229 SVLASSLQ
+229 GVLASSLQ

-246 DIDNFEIVTPLPLYH
+246 DIDKFEIVTPLPLYH
-261 IFPLGMALTAL
+261 IFPLGMTLTAL

-286 AQALCA
+286 TQALCA
-292 ELERAPFDMLIGV
+292 ELKRAPFDMLIGV

-310 ALVALP
+310 AMVTLP
-316 ELPGIDFSRCNVVIG
+316 ELSGIDFSRCNVVIG

-336 QSAVAAKWV
+336 QAAVAAKWV
-345 AAGGPP
+345 EAGGPP

-382 TDVLIVDEAGEPVP
+382 TDVLIVNDAGEPVP

-406 GPQVFAGYWNRE
+406 GPQLFAGYWNRE
-418 EETRRSFTPDGWF
+418 DETRMSFTHDGWF
-431 KTGDIVTMDAQGLMY
+431 RTGDVVTMDAQGLMY

-480 ACVGVPDERSAEA
+480 ACVGVPDERTAEA
-493 PHLFVVR
+493 PHLFVVGR
-500 RVPGLRAEELEA
+500 APGLQAEQLQA
-512 HCRKLLAAYKV
+512 HCRRLLAAYKV

-529 LESLPKSAVGKILRK
+529 LEALPKSAVGKILRK
-544 ELRPISGGATD
+544 ELRPSNGG
-555 AAPKVEVAG
+555 VAGAAQREVGAG

>member
-1 MKEKLMEHRPW
+1 MEHRLW

-22 EIVLDDSESLVTLLE
+22 DIILDGQETLVTLLE
-37 RAFTKHSTRT
+37 RAFTRYAART

-64 SALLARSLQAAGLK
+64 SALIARSLQAAGLK

-90 LIYPVALAAVL
+90 LIYPVALAAIL

-127 ASALVAAEPFMGVV
+127 ATALVAAEPFMGLVS
-141 TEVLGQTQLRYVM
+141 EILDQTQLRYVM
-154 TVPMQQVK
+154 TVPMREVK
-162 QALFATGGDAG
+162 PSLFATAGQPDA
-173 APAANDEPRVVGLR
+173 AAANDRARIVSLR
-187 EATAALPDADF
+187 DAMSVLADADF
-198 ASEHVRPSDLAFLQY
+198 ASEQVGPSDLAFLQY

-237 MRSWLGLAL
+237 MRSWLALAL

-261 IFPLGMALTAL
+261 IFPLGTTLTSL

-292 ELERAPFDMLIGV
+292 ELKRAPFDMLIGV

-310 ALVALP
+310 AMVALP
-316 ELPGIDFSRCNVVIG
+316 DIAGIDFSRCNVVIG

-336 QSAVAAKWV
+336 QEAVAAKWV
-345 AAGGPP
+345 KAGGPP

-361 SPSVTF
+361 SPSATF
-367 NAPGRNGTI
+367 NSPGRNGTI

-382 TDVLIVDEAGEPVP
+382 TDVLIVDDAGEPVP

-418 EETRRSFTPDGWF
+418 EETRRSFTQDGWF
-431 KTGDIVTMDAQGLMY
+431 RTGDIVTMDAQGLMY
-446 IVDRKKDM
+446 VVDRKKDM

-465 EIEGVVAMHPDVLEC
+465 EIEGVAAMHPDVLEC

-500 RVPGLRAEELEA
+500 RAPGLQAEELEA

-544 ELRPISGGATD
+544 ELRPDHSG
-555 AAPKVEVAG
+555 AAGVVGR

>member
-1 MKEKLMEHRPW
+1 MEHRLW

-22 EIVLDDSESLVTLLE
+22 DIILDEQETLVTLLE
-37 RAFTKHSTRT
+37 RAFTRYAART

-52 GESLTFAQVEHA
+52 GELLTFAQVEHA
-64 SALLARSLQAAGLK
+64 SALIARSLQAAGLK

-90 LIYPVALAAVL
+90 LIYPVALAAIL

-127 ASALVAAEPFMGVV
+127 ATALVAAEPFMGLVN
-141 TEVLGQTQLRYVM
+141 EILDQTQLRYVM
-154 TVPMQQVK
+154 TVPMREVK
-162 QALFATGGDAG
+162 QSLFATAGQPDA
-173 APAANDEPRVVGLR
+173 AAANDRARIVSLR
-187 EATAALPDADF
+187 DAMSVLADADF
-198 ASEHVRPSDLAFLQY
+198 TSEQVGPSDLAFLQY

-237 MRSWLGLAL
+237 MRSWLALVL

-261 IFPLGMALTAL
+261 IFPLGTTLTSL

-292 ELERAPFDMLIGV
+292 ELKRAPFDMLIGV

-310 ALVALP
+310 AMVTLP
-316 ELPGIDFSRCNVVIG
+316 EIAGIDFSRCNVVIG

-336 QSAVAAKWV
+336 QEAVAAKWV
-345 AAGGPP
+345 KAGGPP

-361 SPSVTF
+361 SPSATF
-367 NAPGRNGTI
+367 NAPGCNGTI

-382 TDVLIVDEAGEPVP
+382 TDVLIVDDAGEPVP

-418 EETRRSFTPDGWF
+418 EETRRSFTQDGWF
-431 KTGDIVTMDAQGLMY
+431 RTGDIVTMDAQGLMY
-446 IVDRKKDM
+446 VVDRKKDM

-500 RVPGLRAEELEA
+500 RAPGLQAEELEA

-544 ELRPISGGATD
+544 ELRPNHSG
-555 AAPKVEVAG
+555 AAGVVGS